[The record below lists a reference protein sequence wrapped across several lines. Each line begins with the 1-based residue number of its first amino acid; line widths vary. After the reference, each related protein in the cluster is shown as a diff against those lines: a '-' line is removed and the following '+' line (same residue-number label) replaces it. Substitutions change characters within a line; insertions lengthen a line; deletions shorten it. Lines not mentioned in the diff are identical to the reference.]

1 MTADSLHILFEDN
14 HCIAVV
20 KPAGLLTQGVPAGIP
35 TLEAMVKAY
44 LKEKYGKPGN
54 VYLGVP
60 HRVDRPVSGVVLFA
74 RNSKAA
80 QRLAEQFRERQ
91 VTKLYWG
98 IVEGKVEPS
107 EGLWEDWLQKIPDEA
122 RAEVAEPNSEGAK
135 QAALNYRVVQ
145 PVTSSPEPTTLVEFR
160 PITGRMHQIR
170 VQAAARGH
178 PLLGDSLYGS
188 MRTFGPAAELLRD
201 RVIALHARSLTF
213 LHPLSYEAVTLTAPL
228 PAMWQE
234 MGWLLFV

>member
-1 MTADSLHILFEDN
+1 MASDSLHILFEDN
-14 HCIAVV
+14 HCIAVA

-80 QRLAEQFRERQ
+80 HRLAEQFQERQ

-98 IVEGKVEPS
+98 IVEGTVEPS
-107 EGLWEDWLQKIPDEA
+107 EGAWEDWLRKIPDEA
-122 RAEVAEPNSEGAK
+122 RAEKVEPTAEGAK
-135 QAALNYRVVQ
+135 QATLNYRVVQ
-145 PVTSSPEPTTLVEFR
+145 SLTPGPEPATLLEFQ

-178 PLLGDSLYGS
+178 PLFGDSLYGS
-188 MRTFGPAAELLRD
+188 TRSFGPAAELLRD
-201 RVIALHARSLTF
+201 RLIALHARNLTF
-213 LHPLSYEAVTLTAPL
+213 LHPLSYEPMTLTAPL
-228 PAMWQE
+228 PALWQE
-234 MGWLLFV
+234 MGGLVFV